1 MSSRRILVLN
11 GPNLNLLGTREPAT
25 YGHETLADVARL
37 CAETAAA
44 EGYEVDFRQ
53 TNHEGELLDWIHAAR
68 GAYAGVV
75 INPAA
80 WTHTSVALRDAL
92 VASEL
97 PVYEVHLSNVH
108 RREAFRH
115 HSYVSGIAVGVI
127 CGLGSQGYRAAIS
140 ALIAHQETNAMTA
153 PKSVLA
159 GLIGAGIQASLTPAM
174 HEREGDAQGLRY
186 LYRLIDLDVLGL
198 SADALP
204 ELLQAAQRTGFTGLN
219 ITFPCKQAIIPLLDD
234 LSPEAR
240 GIGAVNTVV
249 LADGRTVG
257 HNTDCLGFAEGF
269 RRGLPDVSKRLVV
282 QLGAGGAG
290 SAVAHALLAEGVDQ
304 LFIFDVEAER
314 AQALVDNLTRH
325 FGPGRAAVGTD
336 RAAAVAAADGLV
348 NTSPVGMAKLPG
360 MPLPAELLHPG
371 LWVAEII
378 YFPLETELLRQA
390 RALGCRTLDGGTMAV
405 FQAVKAF
412 ELFSGRSADAERMQ
426 AHFAELRD

>member
-1 MSSRRILVLN
+1 M
-11 GPNLNLLGTREPAT
+11 
-25 YGHETLADVARL
+25 
-37 CAETAAA
+37 TAA
-44 EGYEVDFRQ
+44 
-53 TNHEGELLDWIHAAR
+53 
-68 GAYAGVV
+68 
-75 INPAA
+75 
-80 WTHTSVALRDAL
+80 
-92 VASEL
+92 
-97 PVYEVHLSNVH
+97 
-108 RREAFRH
+108 
-115 HSYVSGIAVGVI
+115 
-127 CGLGSQGYRAAIS
+127 
-140 ALIAHQETNAMTA
+140 
-153 PKSVLA
+153 KSVLA

-186 LYRLIDLDVLGL
+186 LYRLIDLDALGL
-198 SADALP
+198 TADALP

-219 ITFPCKQAIIPLLDD
+219 ITFPCKQSIIPLLDD

-249 LADGRTVG
+249 LADGRAVG

-269 RRGLPDVSKRLVV
+269 RRGLPDVAKRLVV

-314 AQALVDNLTRH
+314 AQILVDNLTRH

-336 RAAAVAAADGLV
+336 QAAAVAAADGLV

-360 MPLPAELLHPG
+360 LPLPAELLHPG

-378 YFPLETELLRQA
+378 YFPLETELLRHA

-412 ELFSGRSADAERMQ
+412 ELFSGRTANADRMQ
-426 AHFAELRD
+426 AHFAELRG